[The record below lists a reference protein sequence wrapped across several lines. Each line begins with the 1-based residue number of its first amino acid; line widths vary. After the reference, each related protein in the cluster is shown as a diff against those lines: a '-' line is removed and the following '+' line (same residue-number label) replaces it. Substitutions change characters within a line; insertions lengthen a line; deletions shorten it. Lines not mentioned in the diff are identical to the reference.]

1 MVNLFNGS
9 YTQFARSILLEVGL
23 RLWPLQLRDVSE
35 LGSGPV
41 DDDAAELLVE
51 VDRAVEVQVAQV
63 EALDEAVVGPDFK
76 DEHVI
81 TLRVFRL
88 EHDLFGALNCTA
100 TVLGL
105 LKTKGFF
112 RKKSYLQIH
121 LTIQKYP
128 SGSVESPRHEGAK
141 KTTHR

>member
-63 EALDEAVVGPDFK
+63 EALDEAVVGPDFE

-81 TLRVFRL
+81 TLRVFHL
-88 EHDLFGALNCTA
+88 EHDLFGALNCAGTA
-100 TVLGL
+100 LGL
-105 LKTKGFF
+105 LKAKGFF
-112 RKKSYLQIH
+112 RKN
-121 LTIQKYP
+121 LTCRYI
-128 SGSVESPRHEGAK
+128 
-141 KTTHR
+141 